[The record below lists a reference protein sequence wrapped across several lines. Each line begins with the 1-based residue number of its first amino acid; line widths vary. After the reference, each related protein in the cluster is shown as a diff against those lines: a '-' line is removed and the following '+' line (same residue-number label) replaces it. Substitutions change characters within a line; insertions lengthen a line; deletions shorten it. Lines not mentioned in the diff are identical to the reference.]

1 MGRKGHSIFVLKW
14 NGILNFFRFS
24 FSLSNWKT
32 KFQSQFRF
40 SIKIEKWIS
49 VLFFYE
55 IFPCWST
62 PLTSYV
68 TLITLIKRTF
78 SFIFNF
84 LKNRKQISNFHFCLN
99 QILKFKCSFWMSF
112 FFLIVML
119 NFRICDKVF
128 SGPGYFFST
137 YCFRSLSKGFWIE
150 RDILSCFYFFNT
162 FIQEQWIR
170 CQ

>member
-1 MGRKGHSIFVLKW
+1 MKWNFEFSSFFIFIIKLKNEIPIPISIFNK
-14 NGILNFFRFS
+14 
-24 FSLSNWKT
+24 NWKMN
-32 KFQSQFRF
+32 FCS
-40 SIKIEKWIS
+40 
-49 VLFFYE
+49 FFYE

-68 TLITLIKRTF
+68 TLITPIKRTF

-84 LKNRKQISNFHFCLN
+84 LKNRKQISNFHSCLN
-99 QILKFKCSFWMSF
+99 QILKFKCNFWISF

-119 NFRICDKVF
+119 NFRICGKVI

-137 YCFRSLSKGFWIE
+137 NCFKGLIKGFWIE
-150 RDILSCFYFFNT
+150 RDILSCFYFFNA